1 MASAGVEGTA
11 TFSPGT
17 CISQPSS
24 DWECWAP
31 NWRPPPTEVRMVMGT
46 LVRPPDM

>member
-1 MASAGVEGTA
+1 M
-11 TFSPGT
+11 
-17 CISQPSS
+17 CIIQASS

-31 NWRPPPTEVRMVMGT
+31 NCRPPPTEVRMVIGT